1 MIQLHKHFTE
11 HLNTLS
17 DGNTVIFTNLRELDE
32 EIDTTLV
39 PVR

>member
-11 HLNTLS
+11 HLNALS